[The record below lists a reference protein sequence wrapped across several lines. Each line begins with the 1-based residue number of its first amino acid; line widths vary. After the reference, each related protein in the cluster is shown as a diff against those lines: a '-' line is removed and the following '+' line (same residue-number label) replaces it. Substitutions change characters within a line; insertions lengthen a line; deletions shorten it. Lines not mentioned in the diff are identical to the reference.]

1 VFYLNIIV
9 FIHSMYARI
18 VRYCEHVFL
27 DKTQCCGNNL
37 VTPTNLNAPDW
48 CLQHT
53 SINFTKRNVPFT
65 NKLLIKPLY
74 DNHDK
79 LTYLMGIT
87 YNAMPPRHIPI
98 FSKNLNDIIYEMEC
112 LPFAIS
118 LTTPTPPFNIIHVNT
133 QWVSLCGYSLQEM
146 LGNTFSNIQGNSV
159 ACKIDAAFFKSKI
172 MKTMISLIL
181 SLFSKNIRL

>member
-1 VFYLNIIV
+1 
-9 FIHSMYARI
+9 MYARI

-27 DKTQCCGNNL
+27 NKTHGCCNNP
-37 VTPTNLNAPDW
+37 VKPTNWNASD
-48 CLQHT
+48 LYVQHT

-74 DNHDK
+74 DNHAK

-87 YNAMPPRHIPI
+87 YNDMPPTHVTI
-98 FSKNLNDIIYEMEC
+98 FSTALNKIIDEIEG

-118 LTTPTPPFNIIHVNT
+118 LTTPTPPFNVLYVNT
-133 QWVSLCGYSLQEM
+133 QWVSLCGYSLQDM
-146 LGNTFSNIQGNSV
+146 VGNTFSKIQGYSV
-159 ACKIDAAFFKSKI
+159 ANLADATVFKYKIL
-172 MKTMISLIL
+172 KTMISIIC

>member
-1 VFYLNIIV
+1 
-9 FIHSMYARI
+9 MYARI

-27 DKTQCCGNNL
+27 NKTQCCGNNQIK
-37 VTPTNLNAPDW
+37 PTDW
-48 CLQHT
+48 NIQHT

-87 YNAMPPRHIPI
+87 YNDVPPTHVTL
-98 FSKNLNDIIYEMEC
+98 FSTALNEIIDEMEC

-118 LTTPTPPFNIIHVNT
+118 LTTPNPPFNILHVNT

-146 LGNTFSNIQGNSV
+146 VGNTFKNIQGYSV
-159 ACKIDAAFFKSKI
+159 ANIADAALFKSKI
-172 MKTMISLIL
+172 LKTMISTLI
-181 SLFSKNIRL
+181 SLISKNIRL